1 MSRFRLTLVH
11 PCIGRRAGQKYIR
24 SWQMEPLPPAVIAG
38 LTPGDVDIRFYD
50 DRMEL
55 IPYDEPTD
63 LVAIS
68 VETYTARRS
77 YQIASEY
84 RARGVPVIMGG
95 FHATLVPDEVMKWA
109 DSVVIGEA
117 EEVWEEVIDDYRV
130 GAPKHCY
137 CGGDRPSL
145 KNSMPD
151 RSIFLGKRY
160 LPVSLVEIGRGC
172 HFRCEF
178 CAVQVV
184 FRQEQNRRSA
194 DDVFTDLERI
204 RKTGNTNL
212 VFFVDDNITSNLQEA
227 KEFFRELKKFNIRW
241 VSQAS
246 INAAHDE
253 EFLSII
259 SDSGCKG
266 VLIGFESLNRA
277 NLKAMKKGFNLM
289 GGGYEK
295 ALANL
300 RKFHIR
306 LYATFIFGYDEDTA
320 ESFTEAVEFAK
331 HHRFYIAAFNHLTPF
346 PGTPLYQRLEEQRRL
361 LYESWW
367 LDPDYSYN
375 KSPFAPLQLTPE
387 QLQKHCVRARA
398 DFYSWRNILRRSVDQ
413 VNRSD
418 GFMFRNFFMINGLLR
433 SDVHGRDY
441 YPLGD
446 DQWRGQYLPVS
457 G

>member
-1 MSRFRLTLVH
+1 MRFLITGAAGFIATHVVERLL
-11 PCIGRRAGQKYIR
+11 K
-24 SWQMEPLPPAVIAG
+24 
-38 LTPGDVDIRFYD
+38 
-50 DRMEL
+50 
-55 IPYDEPTD
+55 DEH
-63 LVAIS
+63 
-68 VETYTARRS
+68 
-77 YQIASEY
+77 Q
-84 RARGVPVIMGG
+84 
-95 FHATLVPDEVMKWA
+95 
-109 DSVVIGEA
+109 VIG
-117 EEVWEEVIDDYRV
+117 VDNLNDYYDVRI
-130 GAPKHCY
+130 K
-137 CGGDRPSL
+137 DWRL
-145 KNSMPD
+145 KRLKAYPG
-151 RSIFLGKRY
+151 FTFFK
-160 LPVSLVEIGRGC
+160 E
-172 HFRCEF
+172 
-178 CAVQVV
+178 
-184 FRQEQNRRSA
+184 
-194 DDVFTDLERI
+194 DV
-204 RKTGNTNL
+204 
-212 VFFVDDNITSNLQEA
+212 
-227 KEFFRELKKFNIRW
+227 
-241 VSQAS
+241 
-246 INAAHDE
+246 
-253 EFLSII
+253 
-259 SDSGCKG
+259 
-266 VLIGFESLNRA
+266 A